1 MKKVTKMFV
10 ALLIAFVSFVGLS
23 ACGNGD
29 KILSAQ
35 IVSGTMETTVAKG
48 AQIDTSNAKALI
60 EYKDDYKTVSASELE
75 FGTVDTSVVGTT
87 KMKVK
92 YGDYEFEVT
101 IKVVA
106 TEADVSSISSLES
119 GVLNDYK
126 ENKKQQATDEEGK
139 RNEFYD
145 SSAPL
150 YVGDDN
156 KFDFRIEAK
165 GLDGANRYTEVTKFT
180 KNITVELKDENT
192 DTYTVLDADT
202 LATYVDLDIE
212 NATFDFVDGVATD
225 RDFRITVEAVNK
237 NPSVRE
243 ELTKFTAE
251 IRVIDGYNVYNATD
265 LSIYDNCDKDGIWT
279 AKKAATGMTDK
290 NTNAIIF
297 QDNIKITRDD
307 VPAGY
312 FWNKDVDGHAYQVRQ
327 DKLVDKDGK
336 KEYDLEGSLKDYYS
350 TGLYRRELA
359 DGETFD
365 IKGNYFRLDLSD
377 FPKALCNGAPAWRD
391 RDDED
396 DSCSEWVSASKNEMM
411 TAHICVFYNTL
422 RSGDIDDDEYAKTL
436 NVAPEINVSDIG
448 FIGNGALNNDVE
460 NSGSIILM
468 KVAWINFNAY
478 NTLQHNFYIGYFFER
493 GLSDTETNGEKTGT
507 FVVDKCKGYDS
518 YQCLFYIWGGEHVL
532 IKNSEFVGAGG
543 PAIIANHAD
552 MDNHNIDTGYPAY
565 IDIIASN
572 ISSKVVGTEPWF
584 VNYGATEI
592 ISNMKLLDG
601 LYTGNMGLP
610 NTGKSILVSE
620 DGVEKMDLV
629 GILMSDDVLSGTPI
643 KGYIRMFDTQEDYDK
658 YYASENPEKTTYGVE
673 MNGEIDKKAQDGNL
687 QYFESNGN
695 GGYINSGAEENWD
708 TSYFGYFQALA
719 VKGIIENDAFARLRT
734 GLEAIGIKFSDNFA
748 SLTLAE
754 QKTEIKAHI
763 NGIKQLKELNAIDE
777 NTALQALQGIYLY
790 GFSTNPATQEA
801 NSAMKKDVWTLDYTL
816 LGKMNNSTVT
826 IDDLVTALC
835 NQVDGFTNVSFAEG
849 DYINIYAMCLGVVI
863 RLF

>member
-48 AQIDTSNAKALI
+48 AQIDTSHAKALI
-60 EYKDDYKTVSASELE
+60 EYKDDYKTVGASQLE

-119 GVLNDYK
+119 GVWNDYK
-126 ENKKQQATDEEGK
+126 ENKKQKATDEEGK

-251 IRVIDGYNVYNATD
+251 VRVIDGYNVYNATD
-265 LSIYDNCDKDGIWT
+265 LSIYDNMTGENYIWN
-279 AKKAATGMTDK
+279 AKKEATGMTGK
-290 NTNAIIF
+290 TTNAIIF
-297 QDNIKITRDD
+297 QDNIKVTRDD

-312 FWNKDVDGHAYQVRQ
+312 FW
-327 DKLVDKDGK
+327 DKDADGNA
-336 KEYDLEGSLKDYYS
+336 YDIRQAKLDDGVSLQGSLKDFYS
-350 TGLYRRELA
+350 TGLYKRELA

-365 IKGNYFRLDLSD
+365 IKGNYFRLDLSE
-377 FPKALCNGAPAWRD
+377 FPKALCSGVDGDPGN
-391 RDDED
+391 EF
-396 DSCSEWVSASKNEMM
+396 VSAEKQSMM

-422 RSGDIDDDEYAKTL
+422 RSGAVDDVDYAKSL
-436 NVAPEINVSDIG
+436 NVAPQINVSDTG

-478 NTLQHNFYIGYFFER
+478 NTLQHNFYVGYFFER
-493 GLSDTETNGEKTGT
+493 GLADTGVNGEKTGT

-518 YQCLFYIWGGEHVL
+518 YQSLFYIWGGEHVL

-552 MDNHNIDTGYPAY
+552 MDNHDINTGYPAY
-565 IDIIASN
+565 IDIVASN
-572 ISSKVVGTEPWF
+572 VSSKVVGTEPWF
-584 VNYGATEI
+584 VNYKANLI
-592 ISNMKLLDG
+592 IEQMKALDD
-601 LYTGNMGLP
+601 LYTGDMGLP
-610 NTGKSILVSE
+610 NTGRSILVTE
-620 DGVEKMDLV
+620 DGAEKMDLV
-629 GILMSDDVLSGTPI
+629 GILMSDDVLSATPI
-643 KGYIRMFDTQEDYDK
+643 KGYIRMFNTQEDYDK
-658 YYASENPEKTTYGVE
+658 YYDSENPEKTTYGVE
-673 MNGEIDKKAQDGNL
+673 MNGEIDQKAQEGNL

-695 GGYINSGAEENWD
+695 GGYINSGASDNWD

-719 VKGIIENDAFARLRT
+719 VKGIIENDAFTQLRA
-734 GLEAIGIKFSDNFA
+734 GLKAINITFSDNFA

-754 QKTEIKAHI
+754 QKAEIKAHI
-763 NGIKQLKELNAIDE
+763 NGIKLLKERNAIDE
-777 NTALQALQGIYLY
+777 ATALQALQGIYLY

-801 NSAMKKDVWTLDYTL
+801 NSAMNKDVWTLDIEL

-826 IDDLVTALC
+826 IDDLVATLC
-835 NQVDGFTNVSFAEG
+835 NQVDDFTNVSFAEG

>member
-1 MKKVTKMFV
+1 MKRVTKMFV

-35 IVSGTMETTVAKG
+35 IISGTMETTVAKG
-48 AQIDTSNAKALI
+48 ALIDTSNAKALI
-60 EYKDDYKTVSASELE
+60 EYKDNYETVDSSKLE

-119 GVLNDYK
+119 GVLNDYN

-145 SSAPL
+145 STAPL

-156 KFDFRIEAK
+156 PFNFRIEAK
-165 GLDGANRYTEVTKFT
+165 GRDGANRYVEVSKFT
-180 KNITVELKDENT
+180 KTVTVELKDESS

-202 LATYVDLDIE
+202 LATYVDLDVD
-212 NATFDFVDGVATD
+212 NATFDFVDDVATD
-225 RDFRITVEAVNK
+225 RDFRITIEAVNK
-237 NPSVRE
+237 DLGADE
-243 ELTKFTAE
+243 DLTKFTAD

-265 LSIYDNCDKDGIWT
+265 LSIYDNMTGENYIWN
-279 AKKAATGMTDK
+279 AKKEATGMTGK
-290 NTNAIIF
+290 TTNAIIF

-312 FWNKDVDGHAYQVRQ
+312 FWNEATDGNAYAVRQ
-327 DKLVDKDGK
+327 ARLDDGVS
-336 KEYDLEGSLKDYYS
+336 LQGSLKDFYS
-350 TGLYRRELA
+350 TGLYKRELA

-365 IKGNYFRLDLSD
+365 IKGNYFRLDLSE
-377 FPKALCNGAPAWRD
+377 FPKALCSGDN
-391 RDDED
+391 DEPSD
-396 DSCSEWVSASKNEMM
+396 FVSKEKSSMM

-422 RSGDIDDDEYAKTL
+422 RSGAMEDVDYAKSL
-436 NVAPEINVSDIG
+436 NVAPQINVSDIG
-448 FIGNGALNNDVE
+448 FIGNGALNNEVE

-468 KVAWINFNAY
+468 KVAWVNFNAY

-493 GLSDTETNGEKTGT
+493 GLADTETNGEKTGT
-507 FVVDKCKGYDS
+507 FIVDKCKGYSS
-518 YQCLFYIWGGEHVL
+518 YQCLFYVWGGEHVL

-552 MDNHNIDTGYPAY
+552 MDNDDIDTGYPAY
-565 IDIIASN
+565 IDIVASN

-584 VNYGATEI
+584 VNYKATEI

-601 LYTGNMGLP
+601 LYTGSMGLP
-610 NTGKSILVSE
+610 NTGRSILVSE
-620 DGVEKMDLV
+620 DGAQKLDLV

-673 MNGEIDKKAQDGNL
+673 MNGEIDKKAQSGNL
-687 QYFESNGN
+687 EYFESSGK
-695 GGYINSGAEENWD
+695 GGYINSGASNNWD
-708 TSYFGYFQALA
+708 TSYFGFFQAQA
-719 VKGIIENDAFARLRT
+719 VKAIIENDAFAALRT
-734 GLEAIGIKFSDNFA
+734 GLNTMNIKFSDEFDT
-748 SLTLAE
+748 LTLAE
-754 QKTEIKAHI
+754 QKAEIKAHI
-763 NGIKQLKELNAIDE
+763 NGIKALGTANVIDNA
-777 NTALQALQGIYLY
+777 TALQALQGIYLY
-790 GFSTNPATQEA
+790 GFNKNPATQETNA
-801 NSAMKKDVWTLDYTL
+801 AIKRDVWTTNLAL
-816 LGKMNNSTVT
+816 LNKMDNKTVT
-826 IDDLVTALC
+826 IDELVTELC
-835 NQVDGFTNVSFAEG
+835 NQVDDFTNVSFAEG